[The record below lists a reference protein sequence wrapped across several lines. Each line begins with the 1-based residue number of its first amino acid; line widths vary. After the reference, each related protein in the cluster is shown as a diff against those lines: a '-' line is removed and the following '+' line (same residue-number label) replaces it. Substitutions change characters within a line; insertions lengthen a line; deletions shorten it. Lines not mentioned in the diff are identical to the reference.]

1 MLWLVLEN
9 DSGLSS
15 ADDAP
20 LVLLAVSGT
29 GDAVDALLLAESS
42 SLLRFNEK
50 LVADPPE
57 FFSMTCTDSA
67 PPPLPDDDASSFII
81 SDLLLE

>member
-15 ADDAP
+15 ADDAFP
-20 LVLLAVSGT
+20 VLPAASGT
-29 GDAVDALLLAESS
+29 GDAADALLLAESS

-67 PPPLPDDDASSFII
+67 PPPLLDEVDCCTMI
-81 SDLLLE
+81 SDSSLE